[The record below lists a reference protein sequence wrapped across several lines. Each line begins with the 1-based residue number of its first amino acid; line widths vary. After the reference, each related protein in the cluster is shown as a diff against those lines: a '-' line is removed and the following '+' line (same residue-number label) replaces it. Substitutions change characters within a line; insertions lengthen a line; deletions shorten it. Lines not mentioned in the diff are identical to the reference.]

1 MPQYDQ
7 IAILDFGSQYT
18 QLITRRIREC
28 KVYSEIYPYNTPAS
42 QLLEIPNLK
51 GIILSGGPASVYD
64 LSSPHPDPKI
74 WEAGIPI
81 LGICYGLQLVA
92 EYFGSKVE
100 KKAKREYGKTELF
113 INDNLDL
120 FAGLLIEMTVWMSHG
135 DVVTTPPQ
143 GFKILATSPNS
154 PVASMANRNLKIYGV
169 QFHPEVTHTPKGNE
183 IIKNFVYQICG
194 AQATWTMQNFIQDT
208 VEQIKNEIKDQKILC
223 ALSGGVDSTTTAML
237 VHKALGKQLTCMFI
251 DQGFMRKHEA
261 ERIVYLFDKYFQI
274 NLVHINAARRFF
286 QKLAGVTDPEKK
298 RQIIG
303 NEFIRV
309 FEEEAKKLG
318 SIPYLA
324 QGTLYPDVIES
335 AVPGKV
341 ATTASKIKTHHNV
354 GGLPLDIKFKLI
366 EPLKKLFKDEVRQ
379 VGKELSI
386 PNEICFRQPF
396 PGPGLAI
403 RIIGE
408 VTPERVRTL
417 QEADWVVIDEI
428 KNAGLYYQLW
438 QTFAVLLPIRTVGVM
453 GDKRT
458 YLNTVALRAVTSSD
472 GMTAD
477 WARLPDEVLE
487 KISNRIINEVPEVN
501 RVVFDISSKPP
512 STIEWE

>member
-1 MPQYDQ
+1 MKNYDQ

-28 KVYSEIYPYNTPAS
+28 QVYSEIFPHNTPAEK
-42 QLLEIPNLK
+42 LKAIPNLK
-51 GIILSGGPASVYD
+51 GLILSGGPASTYE
-64 LSSPHPDPKI
+64 PGAPQPDPKI
-74 WEAGIPI
+74 WELGIPI
-81 LGICYGLQLVA
+81 LGICYGLQLMSLH
-92 EYFGSKVE
+92 FGGKVE
-100 KKAKREYGKTELF
+100 HKTKREYGKTELF

-135 DVVTTPPQ
+135 DVVTEPPLN
-143 GFKILATSPNS
+143 FKVLATSPNS
-154 PVASMANRNLKIYGV
+154 PVAAMADKVKKIYGV
-169 QFHPEVTHTPKGNE
+169 QFHPEVTHTPMGKE
-183 IIKNFVYQICG
+183 IIKNFLYQICG
-194 AQATWTMQNFIQDT
+194 AKPNWTIKSFIEET
-208 VEQIKNEIKDQKILC
+208 VQSLKEQIKGQKILC

-237 VHKALGKQLTCMFI
+237 VNKAVGKQLTCMFI
-251 DQGFMRKHEA
+251 DQGFMRKDEA
-261 ERIVYLFDKYFQI
+261 ERIVYLFEKYFKI
-274 NLVHINAARRFF
+274 NLVHINASRRFY
-286 QKLAGVTDPEKK
+286 QKLASVTDPEKK

-318 SIPYLA
+318 DIPFLA

-341 ATTASKIKTHHNV
+341 SDAAAKIKTHHNV
-354 GGLPLDIKFKLI
+354 GGLPLDIKFQLI
-366 EPLKKLFKDEVRQ
+366 EPLKKLFKDEVRH
-379 VGKELSI
+379 VGKELNI
-386 PNEICFRQPF
+386 PDEIVLRQPF

-403 RIIGE
+403 RVIGE

-417 QEADWVVIDEI
+417 QEADFIVIDEI
-428 KNAGLYYQLW
+428 KSAGLYYQLW

-458 YLNTVALRAVTSSD
+458 YLNTLALRAVTSSD

-477 WARLPDEVLE
+477 WAPLPYEVLA
-487 KISNRIINEVPEVN
+487 KISNRIINEVPEIN
-501 RVVFDISSKPP
+501 RVVYDISSKPP
-512 STIEWE
+512 ATIEWE